1 MGAQSKANRLKTPTT
16 MNQIVSAHW
25 ESLRRANESG
35 SPTVWSL
42 GMMSLLTR
50 AIGIPT
56 HTYATYASLAS
67 RDPETGTDLL
77 LEEAG
82 SEGYLQE
89 GCSYYR
95 LHLGLMSAISKGKTI
110 RPDMF
115 LPMPDL
121 VISTRCCPEQP
132 HIVDAIHRRYGV
144 PAATVDTPMYCGETD
159 LQERVIRY
167 VAEGIREQIIPAIEK
182 LTGRPYEYDKLGE
195 ALAIIKKCAEIRNH
209 CLELSKKIPAP
220 WSFFDMCVSS
230 GALQNVGGTPAA
242 LRYFEQLH
250 AELEER
256 VAQGIGIVEPENY
269 RLLYDAPFMMW
280 RWFGLFA
287 RKLVD
292 AGACLVTSRY
302 INFLWP
308 YPEDID
314 PERPLHSYAKGFLR
328 GMNWMTEEEGEKKI
342 AEFVRDYSLDGIF
355 TLNARTCRAAGGYQ
369 DINKEMDRRFG
380 VPSVIVDADQIDPKF
395 FSEAQL
401 DIRLQA
407 LLETIDARRKSR
419 AARVRS

>member
-1 MGAQSKANRLKTPTT
+1 MDRRPKANRLQTPAT
-16 MNQIVSAHW
+16 MNPIVTAHW
-25 ESLRRANESG
+25 ESLRRAKEEG
-35 SPTVWSL
+35 RPTVWSL

-56 HTYATYASLAS
+56 HTYATYASLSS
-67 RDPETGTDLL
+67 RDPETGSDAL
-77 LEEAG
+77 LEEAET
-82 SEGYLQE
+82 EGYLQE
-89 GCSYYR
+89 GCSYFR
-95 LHLGLMSAISKGKTI
+95 LHLGLLGAIRKGKPI
-110 RPDMF
+110 RADMR

-121 VISTRCCPEQP
+121 VLSTRCCPEQP
-132 HIVDAIHRRYGV
+132 HIVDAIHRRYGI
-144 PAATVDTPMYCGETD
+144 PAATVDTPLYGGESD
-159 LQERVIRY
+159 MEERVIRY
-167 VAEGIREQIIPAIEK
+167 VEEGIREQIIPAIEK
-182 LTGRPYEYDKLGE
+182 LTGKPYDYDKLGE
-195 ALAIIKKCAEIRNH
+195 ALAIIKRCAEIRNR
-209 CLELSKKIPAP
+209 CLELSRKIPAP

-250 AELEER
+250 AELAER
-256 VAQGIGIVEPENY
+256 AARGIGVVEPEKY

-308 YPEDID
+308 FPEDID
-314 PERPLHSYAKGFLR
+314 PERPLHSFARGFLR
-328 GMNWMTEEEGEKKI
+328 GMNWMTEEEGEKRI
-342 AEFVRDYSLDGIF
+342 AEFIDTYSIDGIF
-355 TLNARTCRAAGGYQ
+355 TLNARTCRAAGGYH

-380 VPSVIVDADQIDPKF
+380 VPGVIVDADQIDPKF
-395 FSEAQL
+395 FSEAQM

-407 LLETIDARRKSR
+407 LLETIDARRKAKASR
-419 AARVRS
+419 VP